1 MAEALPVPI
10 DKPLSRAYLR
20 EFSGWSTAY
29 PPGASEPTSLNVM
42 HNCSLNG
49 EGDLSIRPG
58 LRRVLNTPNPGP
70 IVGDIEH
77 FYTTDGRKAILYAI
91 RDGGYVRFRTAV
103 YNATTKV
110 NAGIAYDSSWYK
122 SDNQGSFAMPSSKA
136 WRFGLGVQYA
146 LSPKSELGL
155 ATEYMRGGDMRDPS
169 PLIGGKYENPYMVF
183 LSAQYSYKF

>member
-42 HNCSLNG
+42 HNCSLTG

-110 NAGIAYDSSWYK
+110 YDRDLTMTTRFPGFTDAGTQLANSCTY
-122 SDNQGSFAMPSSKA
+122 
-136 WRFGLGVQYA
+136 VQ
-146 LSPKSELGL
+146 
-155 ATEYMRGGDMRDPS
+155 
-169 PLIGGKYENPYMVF
+169 
-183 LSAQYSYKF
+183 